1 MKKDEIIS
9 FAKGRAKQ
17 LVSAY
22 EADIRILKDKQDQI
36 LKAFAKR
43 LETEKIQSL
52 EVEINER

>member
-9 FAKGRAKQ
+9 FTKGRAKQ
-17 LVSAY
+17 LINAY
-22 EADIRILKDKQDQI
+22 EADILVLKDKQDQI

-52 EVEINER
+52 ELEINER